1 MRVSV
6 GEVSDMADKP
16 LASAGLEGAMARTSA
31 TMSAP
36 ALRDTMRLASLTPA
50 SP

>member
-1 MRVSV
+1 MRVSM

-16 LASAGLEGAMARTSA
+16 LARAGLEGAMVRTSA
-31 TMSAP
+31 MMADP
-36 ALRDTMRLASLTPA
+36 AMRDTMRLASLTPA